1 MATSK
6 RKLKKMIQYACG
18 DIAGECIRAQQTI
31 DGTDVEKWDNI
42 VLNVALLQQEA
53 VNRVSVSFDKAVKE
67 FASKR
72 DYNKARRTYFKQV
85 EKGINDYM
93 QSQIEKIVKEMN
105 SLLPTHK
112 QEAE

>member
-6 RKLKKMIQYACG
+6 RELKKLIQYACG

-31 DGTDVEKWDNI
+31 PGTDVEKWDNI

-53 VNRVSVSFDKAVKE
+53 VNRVSVDFDKTPKD
-67 FASKR
+67 FASKKE
-72 DYNKARRTYFKQV
+72 YNKARRAYFKQV

-93 QSQIEKIVKEMN
+93 QAEVEKIVKEMN
-105 SLLPTHK
+105 ALLPK
-112 QEAE
+112 KAE